1 MVIESKSAEE
11 LALEMF
17 LQEARNT
24 RAFLSATHRAA
35 VAGDDLLASEWANSA
50 RLHRRN
56 VSTLA
61 RIIRAI
67 RAEKKASGN
76 PALQAIEVPPGL
88 EPHRHTARVVSY
100 GERKRFDDS
109 DAGLSDLV
117 KAFEERGFFV
127 RRAKRSHDGSARV
140 SFDLPFDREITLHI
154 KPEGVGAH
162 FFDEEAEK

>member
-1 MVIESKSAEE
+1 MPDPKSAEE

-50 RLHRRN
+50 RLHLYN

-67 RAEKKASGN
+67 R
-76 PALQAIEVPPGL
+76 
-88 EPHRHTARVVSY
+88 
-100 GERKRFDDS
+100 
-109 DAGLSDLV
+109 
-117 KAFEERGFFV
+117 EERRMSRCGESEHHTSRGEV
-127 RRAKRSHDGSARV
+127 NG
-140 SFDLPFDREITLHI
+140 
-154 KPEGVGAH
+154 G
-162 FFDEEAEK
+162 